1 MSYSIAD
8 RDKVA
13 HGCKIEEETELGG
26 GRLCRKEEWSL
37 FGFLSTEAPGAEGGC
52 RISRGCG
59 KSLD

>member
-37 FGFLSTEAPGAEGGC
+37 FGFLSTEAPGAEGGMQD
-52 RISRGCG
+52 
-59 KSLD
+59 L